1 MKPNRER
8 IIGHLIPALEN
19 LREAALALA
28 QNHRVA
34 LTHIPRP
41 QQESARNLLHY
52 LSLRQHDIRQLQQE
66 LAELGLSRLGRVES
80 HTISS
85 INAVLNALH
94 ALAGLPHS
102 EDMSTEPKIKLGR
115 TRLAVHTEAIFG
127 TAAPSFPTRIMVTMP
142 SEAATDPELVHDLLA
157 SGMQVM
163 RINCAHDDIDAWL
176 SMIGHLRR
184 AEKSLGKSCK
194 VFADLAGPK
203 LRTGAIKPLGR
214 LVEFK
219 IKRDSWGREIAPAFI
234 WLTPASQ
241 PETPRLT
248 ADAILPIEDSVLALA
263 HANDTL
269 DVDDTRGS
277 RRHLILLERSGN
289 SWLAKC
295 HRHAFIDDSA
305 RCKLYRQENL
315 IAEGALG
322 ELPEV
327 LLPITLKIG
336 DTLHLVK
343 SNKLGRPAIK
353 DEDDHLLQPAR
364 IPCSLDSVFGA
375 VEFGQ
380 SIWFDDGKIGGT
392 IKAIQP
398 ELIEVL
404 INQAAPQ
411 GSKLY
416 SERGI
421 NLPDT
426 NLPISGITDIDGQ
439 HLQALADYIDIVGLS
454 FVRDEKDVESLH
466 QKLHELNAT
475 NLGCVLKIE
484 TRLGFD
490 NLPHILLAGM
500 QHPPLA
506 VMVARGDL
514 AVEVGFERLS
524 EVQDEILC
532 LCEAA
537 HVPVIWA
544 TQVLEN
550 MTKRGIPS
558 RAEVSDAALAI
569 RAECVMLNKGAHIIP
584 TIELLQGVLQRMNSH
599 HDKQHPSMRRLSVS
613 ALSNDAQ

>member
-1 MKPNRER
+1 MKPNRDR
-8 IIGHLIPALEN
+8 IVQHLIPALEN

-28 QNHRVA
+28 QQHREV
-34 LTHIPRP
+34 LTRIPRS

-52 LSLRQHDIRQLQQE
+52 LSLRQHDIRQLQHE

-80 HTISS
+80 HTVGS
-85 INAVLNALH
+85 INVVLNALK
-94 ALAGLPHS
+94 ALAGLPYS
-102 EDMSTEPKIKLGR
+102 EDTSNEPEIRQGR
-115 TRLAVHTEAIFG
+115 GRLEDHTKAIFG
-127 TAAPSFPTRIMVTMP
+127 AAAPASPTRIMVTMP
-142 SEAATDPELVHDLLA
+142 SEAATDPALIHGLLA

-163 RINCAHDDIDAWL
+163 RISCAHDDIDAWL

-184 AEKSLGKSCK
+184 AEKLLGKSCQ
-194 VFADLAGPK
+194 VFADLAGQK
-203 LRTGAIKPLGR
+203 LCTGAIKSLGH

-219 IKRDSWGREIAPAFI
+219 VKRDSWGREIAPAFV

-248 ADAILPIEDSVLALA
+248 VDAVLPIEDSVLALA

-277 RRHLILLERSGN
+277 RRHLILIERNGN

-336 DTLHLVK
+336 DTLQLVK

-353 DEDDHLLQPAR
+353 DDNGRLLQPAR
-364 IPCSLDSVFGA
+364 IPCSQDSVFCS

-380 SIWFDDGKIGGT
+380 PIWFDDGKIGGT
-392 IKAIQP
+392 IKAVHP
-398 ELIEVL
+398 DVIEIL
-404 INQAAPQ
+404 INHAAPQ

-416 SERGI
+416 AERTI
-421 NLPDT
+421 RLPET
-426 NLPISGITDIDGQ
+426 KLPISGLTDTDSQ
-439 HLQALADYIDIVGLS
+439 HLQALVGYIDIVGLS
-454 FVRDEKDVESLH
+454 FVRNERDVRFLH
-466 QKLHELNAT
+466 QKLQDLNAT
-475 NLGCVLKIE
+475 HLGCVLKIE
-484 TRLGFD
+484 TRQGFEH
-490 NLPHILLAGM
+490 LPDILLAGM

-506 VMVARGDL
+506 VMVAHGDL

-537 HVPVIWA
+537 HVPMIWA

-550 MTKRGIPS
+550 MTKRGVPS

-569 RAECVMLNKGAHIIP
+569 RAECVMLNKGAHVIP
-584 TIELLQGVLQRMNSH
+584 AIEFLQGMLQRMNGY
-599 HDKQHPSMRRLSVS
+599 HDRQRPTMRPLNLSMP
-613 ALSNDAQ
+613 NDQD

>member
-1 MKPNRER
+1 MKPNQDR
-8 IIGHLIPALEN
+8 IVEHLIPALEN

-28 QNHRVA
+28 QHHREA
-34 LTHIPRP
+34 LAPIPRP

-52 LSLRQHDIRQLQQE
+52 LSLRQHDIRHLQHE

-85 INAVLNALH
+85 INVVLNALH

-102 EDMSTEPKIKLGR
+102 EDASTEPKIKQGR
-115 TRLAVHTEAIFG
+115 TRLAAHTEAIFG
-127 TAAPSFPTRIMVTMP
+127 AAAPTFPTRIMVTMP
-142 SEAATDPELVHDLLA
+142 SEAATDPTLVHDLLA

-184 AEKSLGKSCK
+184 AEKSLGKACR

-219 IKRDSWGREIAPAFI
+219 IKRDSWGREIAPAFV

-336 DTLHLVK
+336 DTLQLVK
-343 SNKLGRPAIK
+343 SAKLGRPAIK

-398 ELIEVL
+398 EVIEVL

-426 NLPISGITDIDGQ
+426 NLPISGLTDIDSQ
-439 HLQALADYIDIVGLS
+439 NLQALAECIDIVGLS
-454 FVRDEKDVESLH
+454 FVRDEKDVQALH
-466 QKLHELNAT
+466 QKLHDLNAT
-475 NLGCVLKIE
+475 HLGCVLKIE

-514 AVEVGFERLS
+514 AVEVGYERLS

-550 MTKRGIPS
+550 MTKRGVPS

-584 TIELLQGVLQRMNSH
+584 TIEFLQGVLQRMNGH
-599 HDKQHPSMRRLSVS
+599 HDKQQPSMRRLSVS
-613 ALSNDAQ
+613 ELRNDAQ